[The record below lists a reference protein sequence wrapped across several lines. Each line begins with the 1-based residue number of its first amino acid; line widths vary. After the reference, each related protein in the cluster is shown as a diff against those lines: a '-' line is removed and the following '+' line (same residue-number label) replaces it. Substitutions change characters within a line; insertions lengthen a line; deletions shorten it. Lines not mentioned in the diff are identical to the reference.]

1 MGLNLH
7 YREFLAILT
16 SSIYHMPATMEPCAA
31 DTDVRVII
39 RNSTVRMNSTIFA
52 VVSSLEAMRIHR
64 GYLKIG
70 NESRECPKQLP
81 VEAATRTVVLHE
93 W

>member
-52 VVSSLEAMRIHR
+52 VVSSLEAQCEYTGVI
-64 GYLKIG
+64 
-70 NESRECPKQLP
+70 
-81 VEAATRTVVLHE
+81 
-93 W
+93 